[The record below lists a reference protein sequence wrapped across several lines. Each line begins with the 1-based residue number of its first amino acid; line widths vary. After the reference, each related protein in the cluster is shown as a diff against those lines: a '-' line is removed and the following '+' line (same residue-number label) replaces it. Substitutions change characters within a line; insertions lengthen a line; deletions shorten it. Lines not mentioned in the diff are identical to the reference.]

1 MFESGQNKG
10 KVCNLESG
18 QNKGKVCN
26 LESGQTKGKVC
37 LKVVRTRVKY
47 V

>member
-10 KVCNLESG
+10 KVCIFESG
-18 QNKGKVCN
+18 QN
-26 LESGQTKGKVC
+26 KGKVC